1 MIKRLLILLVAFFSF
16 AAANAQQNWGG
27 GVDDEQLHFG
37 FTFQYVSA
45 EYKIFKKSD
54 WRIPRFEPD
63 NGTMVT
69 DSLFSI
75 SSPTSPG
82 FGLGFV
88 TDYRLGDNANLRFTP
103 ALVFTDRLLDYNYS
117 AATKPGTANS
127 SSASVDF
134 IQKKVQATMIDLPLA
149 IKLKSDRRKNFRAYM
164 LAGAK
169 YSLDIVSKKKLDD
182 QSLAMSE
189 RLVKNSR
196 SILWYEAAIGFD
208 LYFEFFK
215 LSPELKLSNSVKS
228 VLKPEGHPFSAPIDK
243 LFLRNLQFSLY
254 FE

>member
-1 MIKRLLILLVAFFSF
+1 MIRRLLTLLIALLCLGT
-16 AAANAQQNWGG
+16 ANAQQNWGG

-37 FTFQYVSA
+37 FTFQYVSS
-45 EYKIFKKSD
+45 EYKIFKRPD
-54 WRIPRFEPD
+54 WRVPRYDPIS
-63 NGTMVT
+63 NPASPTMVT

-75 SSPTSPG
+75 SSPSSPG

-88 TDYRLGDNANLRFTP
+88 TDYKLGNNANLRFTP
-103 ALVFTDRLLDYNYS
+103 ALVFTDRLIDYNYAPS
-117 AATKPGTANS
+117 AGPESGTTEN
-127 SSASVDF
+127 F
-134 IQKKVQATMIDLPLA
+134 TQKKVQATMIDFPLG

-182 QSLAMSE
+182 SSLSMSE
-189 RLVKNSR
+189 RLVKNTR
-196 SILWYEAAIGFD
+196 SILWYEAGIGFD

-215 LSPELKLSNSVKS
+215 LSPELKLSNSFRN
-228 VLKPEGHPFSAPIDK
+228 VLKPEGHPYSAPIDK